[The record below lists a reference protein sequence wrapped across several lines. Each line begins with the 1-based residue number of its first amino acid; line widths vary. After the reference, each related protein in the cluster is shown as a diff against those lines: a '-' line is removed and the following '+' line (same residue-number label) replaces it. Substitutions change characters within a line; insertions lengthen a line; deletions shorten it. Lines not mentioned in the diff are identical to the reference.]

1 MDYSR
6 SSIENWKR
14 SDEEKHA
21 KSNSSHSH
29 QKSSSK
35 NKASEKDKQ
44 SEGYGITR
52 YPYLFWIV
60 SLIIFFNKI

>member
-21 KSNSSHSH
+21 KSNSSYSH

-44 SEGYGITR
+44 SEGYGIIR
-52 YPYLFWIV
+52 YPYTF
-60 SLIIFFNKI
+60 